1 MHLPNYKLLQLN
13 QQRMISVKS
22 RSVHLHFFITQ
33 DDNETME
40 ATTMHDHDHDDGH
53 GDMGHSMPVSMCVCA
68 VQCLCF
74 DSRYL
79 KAEPL

>member
-1 MHLPNYKLLQLN
+1 
-13 QQRMISVKS
+13 MISVKS

-53 GDMGHSMPVSMCVCA
+53 GDMGHSMPVSVCVCCSDVYA
-68 VQCLCF
+68 SIISIPVI
-74 DSRYL
+74 
-79 KAEPL
+79 